1 MVRARGSVVLV
12 LDPALIQL
20 TYGGGDGHGVEDGV
34 LEPPLLLPRVG
45 VHAGLDGRVQ
55 LVLEGHQTPDCSNG
69 EGVIL
74 VQKLELGL
82 SFWKLQGDPSGLPL
96 LFADIKSRVLH
107 INLEGGPLTNSNVS
121 M

>member
-45 VHAGLDGRVQ
+45 VHAGLDRQVQ

-69 EGVIL
+69 EGVRHIL
-74 VQKLELGL
+74 AQKLELGTK
-82 SFWKLQGDPSGLPL
+82 F
-96 LFADIKSRVLH
+96 
-107 INLEGGPLTNSNVS
+107 LEITG
-121 M
+121 